1 MWLRLAV
8 GMPVRLYKLI
18 KQLIITVVASKESVT
33 LIFVLVRRS
42 GGGLSHCIIV
52 SRESIL

>member
-1 MWLRLAV
+1 
-8 GMPVRLYKLI
+8 MPVRLYKLI
-18 KQLIITVVASKESVT
+18 EQLIITVVASKESVT

-52 SRESIL
+52 SRESVL